1 MSSMSSLA
9 TDNDMTSPLVDAQ
22 SGVTQYE
29 GGSLFNTAA
38 AAMTDTRQ
46 FAAVPPPSHASMPG
60 SVLKIPVSI
69 QVVIGSTKL
78 PLSQVAQLGPG
89 VMMTLDQKLGT
100 PATILVNG
108 REVARGDIF
117 VLDGEDG
124 RLGITITDV
133 TDARP
138 GNGD

>member
-1 MSSMSSLA
+1 
-9 TDNDMTSPLVDAQ
+9 MTQTEGGGLFNAAASPLTGTRP
-22 SGVTQYE
+22 STLTQ
-29 GGSLFNTAA
+29 
-38 AAMTDTRQ
+38 
-46 FAAVPPPSHASMPG
+46 PPLQAGMPE

-100 PATILVNG
+100 PAAILVNG
-108 REVARGDIF
+108 REVARGELF
-117 VLDGEDG
+117 VLDSEEG

-133 TDARP
+133 TDRHP
-138 GNGD
+138 SNGD